1 MKPGPAR
8 LLALLATAT
17 GLLLPAPTA
26 SATSTAS
33 ASSATSTASTSFV
46 FPGPGSYLH
55 QSYDSAGDVYDYSL
69 YVPSG
74 YDPGTPSP
82 LVVLLHGCNSTA
94 DQRAQSSAF
103 NEVAEQRHAIVLYP
117 DGDAYD
123 RLLNGRCWRAVTD
136 PQGETRD
143 RGDAAAIAGMTRA
156 VAAAWNVDTSRTY
169 ALGMSAGGFETSMLG
184 ADYPDLYA
192 AIGVYSGAAYAHG
205 LAGCA
210 GPYLPTADTTAL
222 AQQAF
227 EQMGPRR
234 RPVPVI
240 LFHGDADPLVPYQC
254 GLQALEQWRR
264 TDDLALAAQ
273 GLPAIPARP
282 TRSTDATVPGGRAY
296 TTIEYG
302 GLLEFW
308 TVHGMAHT
316 WSGGSTDPAVARF
329 SDPTGPDASAAAWQ
343 FFARHHL

>member
-8 LLALLATAT
+8 LLALLLTAT

-26 SATSTAS
+26 SASSAATTAS
-33 ASSATSTASTSFV
+33 A
-46 FPGPGSYLH
+46 FPGPGGYLH
-55 QSYDSAGDVYDYSL
+55 RSYDSAGDAYDYSL

-82 LVVLLHGCNSTA
+82 LVVVLHGCNTTA

-103 NEVAEQRHAIVLYP
+103 NEVAEQQHALVLYP

-123 RLLNGRCWRAVTD
+123 RLLNGRCWRATTD

-143 RGDAAAIAGMTRA
+143 HGDAAAIAGMTRA
-156 VAAAWNVDTSRTY
+156 VAGTWNVDTSRTY

-192 AIGVYSGAAYAHG
+192 AIGVYSGAAYGHG
-205 LAGCA
+205 VTGCA
-210 GPYLPTADTTAL
+210 GVYLPTADTADL
-222 AQQAF
+222 AQRAF
-227 EQMGPRR
+227 AQMGPRR

-240 LFHGDADPLVPYQC
+240 LFHGDADPFVPYQC
-254 GLQALEQWRR
+254 GLQALEQWRL
-264 TDDLALAAQ
+264 TDNLARSAQ
-273 GLPAIPARP
+273 GLPTVPAQP
-282 TRSTDATVPGGRAY
+282 TRVTDATVPGGRGY
-296 TTIEYG
+296 TVAEYG

-308 TVHGMAHT
+308 TVHGMGHK
-316 WSGGSTDPAVARF
+316 WSGGSTDPEVARF
-329 SDPTGPDASAAAWQ
+329 GDPTGPSASAAAWQ
-343 FFARHHL
+343 FFSRHRL